1 MYGYGFGYYLDPT
14 MLIVLP
20 GLLIAL
26 LAQWRISATFRKYSQ
41 VNAQRGL
48 PASEVARE
56 LLLQS
61 GITDVKITR
70 VRGHLTDHFD
80 PRTNTLALSDG
91 VYDSASLAALGIAAH
106 EVGHVVQQQ
115 EGYAP
120 LRLRSAFVPVANVA
134 SHAAVPL
141 FFLGMLLSWQP
152 LMWIGIGVFMA
163 VVLFYLVMLPVEF
176 NASSRAIAALESGG
190 FLTYEEARPAKQV
203 LSAAGLT
210 YVAAALQAMLQLLR
224 LLVIASGRRRRD

>member
-20 GLLIAL
+20 GLLLAMW
-26 LAQWRISATFRKYSQ
+26 AQWRISATFRKYAQ

-48 PASEVARE
+48 PAAEVARE
-56 LLLQS
+56 LLAQS
-61 GITDVKITR
+61 GITDVEVTR

-91 VYDSASLAALGIAAH
+91 VYGSASLAALGIAAH

-120 LRLRSAFVPVANVA
+120 LRLRAAFVPVASVA

-141 FFLGMLLSWQP
+141 FFLGLIMSWQP

-163 VVLFYLVMLPVEF
+163 VVLFYLVTLPVEF

-190 FLTYEEARPAKQV
+190 FLTYEEARPAKKV

-210 YVAAALQAMLQLLR
+210 YVAAALQAFLQLLR
-224 LLVIASGRRRRD
+224 LLVIAGGRRRRD